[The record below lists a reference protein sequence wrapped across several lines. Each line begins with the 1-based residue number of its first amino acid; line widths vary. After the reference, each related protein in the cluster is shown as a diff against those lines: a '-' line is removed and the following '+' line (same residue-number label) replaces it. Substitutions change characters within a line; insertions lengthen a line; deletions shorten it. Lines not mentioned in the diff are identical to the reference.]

1 MRCSSLLTILVCST
15 QIAVPSAQARNLDWT
30 EHRNDRFGLQLV
42 YPANVFK
49 PQRKTDRGDGELFLS
64 ADGKAKLLIG
74 ALENSQNH
82 SPASYQ
88 KFIARQSYPGF
99 DLDYLPVGNTWSVLS
114 GERDGTMFYDK
125 VIFTCNRR
133 RIGRF
138 ALVYPVAERS
148 FYDPIIER
156 IEDSFTARSKGC

>member
-1 MRCSSLLTILVCST
+1 LFILVCST

-42 YPANVFK
+42 YPADVFE
-49 PQRKTDRGDGELFLS
+49 PQHKTDRGDGELFLS
-64 ADGKAKLLIG
+64 ADGKAKLVIG
-74 ALENSQNH
+74 ALENTQNH

-88 KFIARQSYPGF
+88 KFLARQSYPDF

-114 GERDGTMFYDK
+114 GQRDGKMFYDK
-125 VIFTCNRR
+125 VIFTCNWR

-148 FYDPIIER
+148 FYDPIVER
-156 IEDSFTARSKGC
+156 IEDSFTVQSKEC

>member
-1 MRCSSLLTILVCST
+1 MRCSSLLIILVCST
-15 QIAVPSAQARNLDWT
+15 QIAVPSAQARDLDWT

-42 YPANVFK
+42 YPADVFK

-64 ADGKAKLLIG
+64 ADGKAKLVFG

-88 KFIARQSYPGF
+88 KSIAQQSYPGF
-99 DLDYLPVGNTWSVLS
+99 KLDYLPIGNTWSVLS

-125 VIFTCNRR
+125 VIFTCHGQ

-148 FYDPIIER
+148 FYDPIVER
-156 IEDSFTARSKGC
+156 IEDNFTAQSTGC

>member
-1 MRCSSLLTILVCST
+1 MRCSSVLIVLLCST
-15 QIAVPSAQARNLDWT
+15 QIAVPSAQARNLNWA
-30 EHRNDRFGLQLV
+30 EHRINRFGLQLV

-99 DLDYLPVGNTWSVLS
+99 DLDYSPVGNTWSVLS

-125 VIFTCNRR
+125 VIFTCHGR

-156 IEDSFTARSKGC
+156 IEDSFTAQSKGC